1 MTPAQDRF
9 AHSILISSDSVQ
21 YVNKSIG
28 WAVVRTSFY
37 QYTLPE
43 LRSLFEAHELSPSAA
58 GKLFNWHY
66 KKGRFEVCEKD
77 IAKTTLDFISRNLSF
92 ALPEIDAAQM
102 SGEDRTVK
110 FLFRLEDG
118 KKIETVLIPSN
129 KRYGICLSSQVGCAM
144 KCSFCHTGLQGLE
157 RHLQTHEIVG
167 QFLAAKKWL
176 TENRPLDSDIATIVF
191 MGQGEPLHNFDS
203 VRTACEIFLSQ
214 HGLCL
219 AGDKITISTAG
230 YLPGLERWKDEMP
243 DVNIAL
249 SLHSLDPEKRNELIP
264 INKKYPVEKVLEVIG
279 LIPRSRKRFVVF
291 EYLLAKGFNDSS
303 ADARE
308 LAMALK
314 EKRAFVNLI
323 PFNPFPG
330 TKYERPDSAEVDAF
344 KAILDEEGIACL
356 VRFTKGD
363 DILAACGQLNSKT

>member
-1 MTPAQDRF
+1 MA
-9 AHSILISSDSVQ
+9 
-21 YVNKSIG
+21 K
-28 WAVVRTSFY
+28 TSFY

-43 LRSLFEAHELSPSAA
+43 LQSLFETNELSPSAA

-66 KKGRFEVCEKD
+66 KKGQWEVCEKD
-77 IAKTTLDFISRNLSF
+77 IAKVSQDFISKYLSF
-92 ALPEIDAAQM
+92 DLPAIDTVQK
-102 SGEDRTVK
+102 SSDDRTVK
-110 FLFRLEDG
+110 FLFKLQDG
-118 KKIETVLIPSN
+118 KKVETVLIPSN

-176 TENRPLDSDIATIVF
+176 SENRPEDDDIATIVF

-203 VRTACEIFLSQ
+203 VRKACDIFLSQ
-214 HGLCL
+214 HGLSL

-249 SLHSLDPEKRNELIP
+249 SLHSTNTEKRNELIP
-264 INKKYPVEKVLEVIG
+264 INVRYPLEKVLEAIEE
-279 LIPRSRKRFVVF
+279 IPRSRKRFVVY
-291 EYLLAKGFNDSS
+291 EYLLTKGFNDSL

-308 LAMALK
+308 LAETLK
-314 EKRAFVNLI
+314 GKRAFVNLI

-330 TKYERPDSAEVDAF
+330 AKYDRPDSSQVDAF
-344 KAILDEEGIACL
+344 KAELDKSGIACL

-363 DILAACGQLNSKT
+363 DILAACGQLNSKLSQKDTNGF